1 MVFLLESEIIKFPK
15 ASLAD
20 EDGLLAIGGD
30 LRIDRLLEAYSVGI
44 FPWYSEN
51 SPILWYAPPERFV
64 LYPDDINVSKS
75 MKKIMRSM
83 QFTITFNQVFDQ
95 VIESCAEIQR
105 NDQDGTW
112 IVDEMKSAYISL
124 HQDGY
129 ANSIEVWENGNLVGG
144 LYGILVGKIFC
155 GESMFSKV
163 SNASKAALIF
173 LAQNFDLELIDCQ
186 VYSDHLSLFGAK
198 LISRTDFSRIL
209 ETQDY
214 VQYGFQKL
222 FRNT

>member
-1 MVFLLESEIIKFPK
+1 MVFLLDSEIIKFPK

-30 LRIDRLLEAYSVGI
+30 LMIDRLLEAYSVGI

-64 LYPDDINVSKS
+64 LYPDDIYVSKS
-75 MKKIMRSM
+75 MEKIMRSM

>member
-105 NDQDGTW
+105 KDQDGTW

-124 HQDGY
+124 HQEGY

-214 VQYGFQKL
+214 LQYGFQKL